1 MTRSIFDPAGGNTER
16 NGSIST
22 GPDADQVSGLPG
34 VSIKPPADGPTGN
47 VGFQPPSE
55 RLAIDVTSE
64 NDGKLLV
71 IQMTGKLNKKDYQ
84 HFVPMI
90 EKAVQKHGKVRMLV
104 QMHNFHGWNAG
115 ALWEDVKFDLKHFND
130 IERLAMV
137 GEKKWQQWMAT
148 FCNPFTAA
156 TVRYF
161 PLEQAAE
168 ARAWIAAA

>member
-1 MTRSIFDPAGGNTER
+1 MTRSIFDPTGGNTER
-16 NGSIST
+16 DGSMFT
-22 GPDADQVSGLPG
+22 GPDADQNSNLSEASKNLPTDEPS
-34 VSIKPPADGPTGN
+34 VD
-47 VGFQPPSE
+47 VGFQPPPE
-55 RLAIDVTSE
+55 KPAINVTTE

-137 GEKKWQQWMAT
+137 GEKKWQKWMAT

-161 PLEQAAE
+161 SFEQASE